1 MWETQLYA
9 AQNTDR
15 ENVTVPEEHIKAA
28 LIAIQLSNCLEEKK
42 KKRHCGSILV
52 IQLPKPAKRQIRE
65 TEITV
70 GEMFVGKG
78 VKTS

>member
-15 ENVTVPEEHIKAA
+15 ENVTVPDEHIKAA

-42 KKRHCGSILV
+42 KKGI
-52 IQLPKPAKRQIRE
+52 
-65 TEITV
+65 V
-70 GEMFVGKG
+70 GAYW
-78 VKTS
+78 

>member
-15 ENVTVPEEHIKAA
+15 ENATVPEKHIKAA

-42 KKRHCGSILV
+42 KALWEHIGNTAS
-52 IQLPKPAKRQIRE
+52 E
-65 TEITV
+65 TCKEAD
-70 GEMFVGKG
+70 
-78 VKTS
+78 

>member
-15 ENVTVPEEHIKAA
+15 ENATVPEKHIKAA

-42 KKRHCGSILV
+42 RHCGSILV
-52 IQLPKPAKRQIRE
+52 IQLLKPAKRQIRE

-70 GEMFVGKG
+70 GEMFVRKG